1 MYLCMGILPPKSN
14 KSRDVRPP
22 WPKGQNV
29 EPPPGKV
36 LEPGDSGYD
45 DAVDDPERNL
55 TDAYA

>member
-1 MYLCMGILPPKSN
+1 MGVLPPKSN